1 MGYGLPEIMDIFEQE
16 DIAFP
21 SDPVFRRF
29 AVLVSEAQRNS
40 RTMLFR
46 GNRSEECPGL
56 YSEMDQGAQ
65 KEILIDQLCGAGREP
80 AGSAKKIYPNDPCPC
95 GSGKKYKK

>member
-1 MGYGLPEIMDIFEQE
+1 MGYGLPVIKDIFEQE

-46 GNRSEECPGL
+46 GEQIRRMSR
-56 YSEMDQGAQ
+56 AV
-65 KEILIDQLCGAGREP
+65 
-80 AGSAKKIYPNDPCPC
+80 
-95 GSGKKYKK
+95 